1 MSRALI
7 RGFLGVSGALL
18 IATGLTVLFD
28 PLSVLGIEVG
38 SLSSEASLLS
48 ELRSP
53 GLLLIISGGVS
64 IAAVFRQRLA
74 ATALVLSALL
84 YGSFGVS
91 RLVSLVID
99 GSPSTS
105 IFAAMAIEL
114 IAGVLAVAALVAIK
128 KSRSTR
134 SGRFSAGEFAGKL
147 S

>member
-1 MSRALI
+1 MRRVLI

-18 IATGLTVLFD
+18 IVTGLTVLFD
-28 PLSVLGIEVG
+28 PLSVLGIEAG
-38 SLSSEASLLS
+38 SLSRETSLLS

-99 GSPSTS
+99 GLPSTS
-105 IFAAMAIEL
+105 ILAAMAIEL
-114 IAGVLAVAALVAIK
+114 IAGALAIAALVGVK
-128 KSRSTR
+128 TVRPDR
-134 SGRFSAGEFAGKL
+134 RGRLAAAEFAGDP